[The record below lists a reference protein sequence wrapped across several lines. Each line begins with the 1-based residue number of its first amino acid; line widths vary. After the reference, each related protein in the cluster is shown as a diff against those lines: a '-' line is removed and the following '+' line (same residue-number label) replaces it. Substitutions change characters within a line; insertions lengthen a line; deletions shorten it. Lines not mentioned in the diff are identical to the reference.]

1 MYNRL
6 LVELVLHETWLLTIL
21 MIPQYLMMLSSLSCH
36 PLKFILIVTISDD
49 SEDVYTSLVF
59 RAWFSQLVF
68 CGNTMY
74 SGIDCRINTRIL
86 NLEHTVNVTAV
97 FTCLESNDNDPVN
110 GVLSSSVG
118 VNHMLEKYLFRKT
131 DLEYAMT
138 DLEHAVTDL
147 EYSVDAHPFET
158 NMKLQD

>member
-6 LVELVLHETWLLTIL
+6 LVQLVLHETCLLTIL
-21 MIPQYLMMLSSLSCH
+21 MIPQYLCPQPFMSSTEVHLDRDDSSCS
-36 PLKFILIVTISDD
+36 TDSDD
-49 SEDVYTSLVF
+49 SEDLYTSLVF
-59 RAWFSQLVF
+59 VF
-68 CGNTMY
+68 GSVSFFFWWKHNVFWN
-74 SGIDCRINTRIL
+74 RLQNQFNTRIL

-118 VNHMLEKYLFRKT
+118 VNHMLEKYLFWKT
-131 DLEYAMT
+131 DLEY
-138 DLEHAVTDL
+138 AVTDL
-147 EYSVDAHPFET
+147 EYSVDAHLFET

>member
-1 MYNRL
+1 MSAHN
-6 LVELVLHETWLLTIL
+6 
-21 MIPQYLMMLSSLSCH
+21 PDDSSVSYDVVFSPSCH
-36 PLKFILIVTISDD
+36 PLKFILIVTIP
-49 SEDVYTSLVF
+49 LVPQILTTLKTCTHLS
-59 RAWFSQLVF
+59 FSCLVQSACF
-68 CGNTMY
+68 FLWKHNVFWN
-74 SGIDCRINTRIL
+74 RLQNQFNTRIL

-138 DLEHAVTDL
+138 DLEYAVTDL
-147 EYSVDAHPFET
+147 EYSVDCAPV
-158 NMKLQD
+158 

>member
-1 MYNRL
+1 MSAHN
-6 LVELVLHETWLLTIL
+6 
-21 MIPQYLMMLSSLSCH
+21 PDDSSVFYDVVFSPACH
-36 PLKFILIVTISDD
+36 PLKFILIVTISL
-49 SEDVYTSLVF
+49 VPQSLTTLKTRTHLLF
-59 RAWFSQLVF
+59 PCLVPSACF
-68 CGNTMY
+68 YGNTMY
-74 SGIDCRINTRIL
+74 SGNDCRINTRIL

-110 GVLSSSVG
+110 GVLSSLVG
-118 VNHMLEKYLFRKT
+118 VNHMLEKFLFRKT

-138 DLEHAVTDL
+138 DLEYAVTDL

>member
-1 MYNRL
+1 M
-6 LVELVLHETWLLTIL
+6 
-21 MIPQYLMMLSSLSCH
+21 
-36 PLKFILIVTISDD
+36 
-49 SEDVYTSLVF
+49 YTSLVF
-59 RAWFSQLVF
+59 VF
-68 CGNTMY
+68 GSVSLFFFFWKHNVFWN
-74 SGIDCRINTRIL
+74 RLQNQFNTRIL

-131 DLEYAMT
+131 DLQ
-138 DLEHAVTDL
+138 
-147 EYSVDAHPFET
+147 YSVDAHPFET

>member
-1 MYNRL
+1 MYTSHRFRVLVQSACFLWKHNVFWNRL
-6 LVELVLHETWLLTIL
+6 
-21 MIPQYLMMLSSLSCH
+21 QNQ
-36 PLKFILIVTISDD
+36 F
-49 SEDVYTSLVF
+49 
-59 RAWFSQLVF
+59 
-68 CGNTMY
+68 
-74 SGIDCRINTRIL
+74 NTRIL

-138 DLEHAVTDL
+138 DLESILSLISSILLMRTRL
-147 EYSVDAHPFET
+147 RQT
-158 NMKLQD
+158 